1 MSVVARVDPF
11 KKQKDS
17 SISLLSFDK
26 VLNKSP
32 RVEVSVRKS
41 EDLSDVLSTTPP
53 VQHKIL
59 TKDPEKTFAMTT
71 I

>member
-1 MSVVARVDPF
+1 VARVDPV

-17 SISLLSFDK
+17 SISLLSFEK
-26 VLNKSP
+26 VLLKSP
-32 RVEVSVRKS
+32 RVEVGARKS
-41 EDLSDVLSTTPP
+41 EDLSDILSTTPP
-53 VQHKIL
+53 VQQRIF